1 MPTATKHKLVPK
13 ESQETE
19 QDLAMQ
25 EALVQLAKLGGS
37 LSHDDDIIF
46 DGNKYILPETQDL
59 SGSIDYLTQKRDED
73 EEEMDFRKIYKYR
86 PLDGARA
93 TSNAIKRAFG
103 FSIAKPI
110 WTMFGKQNP
119 QLRDVP
125 ISATETE
132 QVPWGQLAL
141 PSLPGATVFLT
152 ETADVEYG
160 PVFQLV
166 VRSPRKWRHH
176 IAGFF
181 KLVEDELNTNS
192 IYRGKAI
199 DGQDEP
205 QFIPLNGVNPEDVVY
220 TQETM
225 KQLEANV
232 WSPIK
237 HADALAKLG
246 QPGKRSVLFE
256 GPYGTGKT
264 LGAYLTA
271 QVAVANGWTFI
282 MCRPGRDKLDQVMQ
296 TARIYQPSVVF
307 FEDLDTVAINQ
318 GDEEIT
324 KLLDT
329 FDGIQAK
336 GTKMLLVLT
345 TNHVERI
352 HKGMVRPGR
361 LDAVI
366 HVGAMDRPGVEKL
379 TRRTIG
385 PALAENIDFD
395 AFYETVR
402 EIREPALPEFGPL
415 AKGQK
420 VTQKP
425 FMPAF
430 VKEALDRAVRYNVS
444 RNAGELG
451 KITTDDLLEAAL
463 GLRPQLE
470 LMEAATDS
478 VPPWTLDRAFKQSM
492 EMVHSGT
499 VIRQSRDQGYDD
511 FVLVPAAIDD

>member
-1 MPTATKHKLVPK
+1 MASTKQRLQPTAP
-13 ESQETE
+13 QETE
-19 QDLAMQ
+19 QDRATQ
-25 EALVQLAKLGGS
+25 AALVALANLGGS

-46 DGNKYILPETQDL
+46 DGQRYQLPETQDL
-59 SGSIDYLTQKRDED
+59 SGAIDYLTQKRDED
-73 EEEMDFRKIYKYR
+73 EEQMDFRRTYKYR

-110 WTMFGKQNP
+110 YTFFGKQNP
-119 QLRDVP
+119 ELRDIPV
-125 ISATETE
+125 SVNETE

-141 PSLPGATVFLT
+141 PSLDGATVFLN
-152 ETADVEYG
+152 AGHDPEYG
-160 PVFQLV
+160 NVFSIV

-176 IAGFF
+176 IQGFF
-181 KLVEDELNTNS
+181 KLIDDELTNNS

-199 DGQDEP
+199 DGQEDP
-205 QFIPLNGVNPEDVVY
+205 QFIGLDGVNPDDVVY
-220 TQETM
+220 TQETLR
-225 KQLEANV
+225 QLEANV

-237 HADALAKLG
+237 HADALAALG

-271 QVAVANGWTFI
+271 QVAVDNGWTFI
-282 MCRPGRDKLDQVMQ
+282 MCRPGRDELDQVMQ

-307 FEDLDTVAINQ
+307 FEDLDTVAINN
-318 GDEEIT
+318 GDEQIT
-324 KLLDT
+324 RLLDT
-329 FDGIQAK
+329 FDGISAK

-366 HVGAMDRPGVEKL
+366 HVGAMDRLGVEKL
-379 TRRTIG
+379 VRRIVG
-385 PALAENIDFD
+385 DALAPDVDFD
-395 AFYETVR
+395 AVYESVR
-402 EIREPALPEFGPL
+402 EITDNHDNVIQEG
-415 AKGQK
+415 
-420 VTQKP
+420 

-430 VKEALDRAVRYNVS
+430 VREAVDRAIRYNVS
-444 RNAGELG
+444 RNAGEVG
-451 KITTDDLLEAAL
+451 SINTDDLVAAAN

-470 LMEAATDS
+470 LMGNASDS
-478 VPPWTLDRAFKQSM
+478 VPTLTIDRAMKD
-492 EMVHSGT
+492 MVSNVQRST
-499 VIRQSRDQGYDD
+499 VLKRQPEQEHND
-511 FVLVPAAIDD
+511 FFLDIPEDGQLSLNHR

>member
-1 MPTATKHKLVPK
+1 MPVRERSEAPTAKV
-13 ESQETE
+13 ETE
-19 QDLAMQ
+19 QEKATR

-37 LSHDDDIIF
+37 LNHDDDIVF
-46 DGNKYILPETQDL
+46 DGKRYQLPETVDL
-59 SGSIDYLTQKRDED
+59 SGAIKFLTQKRDED
-73 EEEMDFRKIYKYR
+73 EEEMDFRKTYKYR

-110 WTMFGKQNP
+110 YTFFGKQNP
-119 QLRDVP
+119 ELRDIP

-141 PSLPGATVFLT
+141 PSLKGATVYLT
-152 ETADVEYG
+152 TSQEPEYG
-160 PVFQLV
+160 TIFQLV

-176 IAGFF
+176 IQGFF
-181 KLVEDELNTNS
+181 KLVEEELREHS
-192 IYRGKAI
+192 IYRGQAI
-199 DGQDEP
+199 DGQQEP
-205 QFIPLNGVNPEDVVY
+205 QFIALDGVNPEDVVY
-220 TQETM
+220 TQEVM
-225 KQLEANV
+225 RQLEANV

-237 HADALAKLG
+237 HSDALVKLG

-282 MCRPGRDKLDQVMQ
+282 MCRPGRDDLDEVMQ

-307 FEDLDTVAINQ
+307 FEDLDTIAVNQ
-318 GDEEIT
+318 GDDAIVR
-324 KLLDT
+324 LLDT

-366 HVGAMDRPGVEKL
+366 TISDMDRPGVEKL

-385 PALAENIDFD
+385 KALANDVDFD
-395 AFYETVR
+395 AVFN
-402 EIREPALPEFGPL
+402 AMQG
-415 AKGQK
+415 
-420 VTQKP
+420 

-444 RNAGELG
+444 RNAGEIG
-451 KITTDDLLEAAL
+451 EINTDDLVDAAM

-470 LMEAATDS
+470 LMEGASDA
-478 VPPWTLDRAFKQSM
+478 VPALTMDRAM
-492 EMVHSGT
+492 TTLVEG
-499 VIRQSRDQGYDD
+499 IQGRTMIKRTPEQDFSD
-511 FVLVPAAIDD
+511 FVLALPES

>member
-1 MPTATKHKLVPK
+1 MAKLTPTQPK
-13 ESQETE
+13 ETD
-19 QDLAMQ
+19 QDRAMQ
-25 EALVQLAKLGGS
+25 EALIQLAKLGGS
-37 LSHDDDIIF
+37 LSHDDDIMF
-46 DGNKYILPETQDL
+46 DGKKYILPESVDL
-59 SGSIDYLTQKRDED
+59 GGAIDYLIQKRDED
-73 EEEMDFRKIYKYR
+73 EEEMDFRKSYKYR

-110 WTMFGKQNP
+110 FTMFGKQNP
-119 QLRDVP
+119 QLRDIP

-141 PSLPGATVFLT
+141 PSLPGAVVMLS
-152 ETADVEYG
+152 AAQDPEYG
-160 PVFQLV
+160 TIFHLV
-166 VRSPRKWRHH
+166 VKSPRKWRHH
-176 IAGFF
+176 IQGFF
-181 KLVEDELNTNS
+181 KLVEDELQKNS

-199 DGQDEP
+199 DGQEEP
-205 QFIPLNGVNPEDVVY
+205 QFIDLTGVDPDDVVY
-220 TQETM
+220 TQDTM
-225 KQLEANV
+225 RQLEANV

-237 HADALAKLG
+237 HADELAKLG

-264 LGAYLTA
+264 LGAYITA

-282 MCRPGRDKLDQVMQ
+282 MCRPGRDNLDEVMQ

-318 GDEEIT
+318 GDEHIT
-324 KLLDT
+324 RLLDT

-336 GTKMLLVLT
+336 GTRMLLVLT

-379 TRRTIG
+379 TRRVIG
-385 PALAENIDFD
+385 PALADDVDFD
-395 AFYETVR
+395 AFFE
-402 EIREPALPEFGPL
+402 ACGPRMRPD
-415 AKGQK
+415 G
-420 VTQKP
+420 VMSEG

-430 VKEALDRAVRYNVS
+430 VKEALDRAVRYSVS
-444 RNAGELG
+444 RNAGELSLIG
-451 KITTDDLLEAAL
+451 TDDLVAAAE
-463 GLRPQLE
+463 GLRPQLD
-470 LMEAATDS
+470 LMEGASDAAPTN
-478 VPPWTLDRAFKQSM
+478 TMDRAFSQIVK
-492 EMVHSGT
+492 G
-499 VIRQSRDQGYDD
+499 IQSRTEVHRGGDVFGEL
-511 FVLVPAAIDD
+511 VLNEEQTN